1 MGKRTKICIDAGH
14 GGKDPG
20 AVSGKRREK
29 DDALKI
35 AKRLRKV
42 LEVNGLDVVMT
53 RTTDRYDSPSQ
64 KAAIGNQSGADYFV
78 SIHRNS
84 SDNKSAK
91 GIEILVYNTAG
102 KKYEMALDI
111 CRRFKSRGFK
121 SRGFKDRGITIRTDL
136 AVLRRTKMPAML
148 IELGFISNKSDNA
161 LLDEKFYTLVN
172 DIARGIMSELGMKF
186 RTITELKEASK

>member
-1 MGKRTKICIDAGH
+1 MRTKICIDAGH

-20 AVSGKRREK
+20 AVSGKRQEK
-29 DDALKI
+29 DDTLKI

-42 LEVNGLDVVMT
+42 LEANGLDVVMT

-84 SDNKSAK
+84 ANKLVK
-91 GIEILVYNTAG
+91 GAEILVYNASG
-102 KKYEMALDI
+102 KKYDMALDI

-121 SRGFKDRGITIRTDL
+121 DRGVKIRTDL
-136 AVLRRTKMPAML
+136 AVLRGTKMPAML

-186 RTITELKEASK
+186 RTITELKEESK